1 MRLKVCLFFCLTISG
16 LFSQVMNTRGWRK
29 LEIDS
34 LDYGIALY
42 EEKKYTKALP
52 VINDIYN
59 RYPTEDF
66 LKYVYGICSLYRGDK
81 HEDAYLSLTDVYS
94 KNKKVFNIE
103 SDLAKANHYYYK
115 FDEALEFIE
124 KSKSNKDTKPSQKL
138 ELEFLKNQ
146 ILNARFYNSVSSQS
160 KIINL
165 GTPINSPEDEFRPLI
180 SADESLLIYNYKGI
194 KSIGGKL
201 NDVLES
207 DEYGE
212 YKSDLF
218 LTKKQNDSFST
229 PTPIDYINSMGHDL
243 AIALSHDGQVL
254 FTYQDSPDGNGDIL
268 ISYLNDTV
276 YSQPKKLMGEVNSYS
291 WEGSCSLSPDGK
303 TLYFSSK
310 REGGYGGKDIYRAK
324 LLADSTWGN
333 IVNLGDSINTP
344 YDEDAPFIHADSRTL
359 FYSSNGLKS
368 SGGYDIFRSFMENDS
383 TFKKTENLGFPINSP
398 ADDIYFSLTAN
409 GNKAFY
415 SAQKK
420 GGEGMT
426 DIYSI
431 ETSSDFKKPALIL
444 VKGKIIKNNTPVA
457 AEIKVEISSNGNSNF
472 KSINSNNG
480 RYLLCLPTEADYSIT
495 FKLSDGA
502 VKTIT
507 CSGIGV
513 SEYNEKNID
522 INFDEKKDS
531 IVITA
536 TTINTTAI
544 NTVTVNA
551 KTVNSNSVTIKSV
564 KIKPSLP
571 DNKNDDDIENVFP
584 KTPLQL
590 KSKLYKDKY
599 PDISNDGLEFKVQI
613 AAVKLFNKALFNNLK
628 SFGSIESY
636 FYNDL
641 HRVTIGGGFK
651 TLKEAYIQNRKV
663 VLAGNKDAFIIV
675 FYKGKRV
682 TFEEMVQLGVLK
694 DN

>member
-1 MRLKVCLFFCLTISG
+1 MRLKVCLFFCLTVSV
-16 LFSQVMNTRGWRK
+16 LNSQVMNTRGWRK

-124 KSKSNKDTKPSQKL
+124 KSNSNKDTKPSQKL

-146 ILNARFYNSVSSQS
+146 ILNARYYNSISSQS

-165 GTPINSPEDEFRPLI
+165 GTPINSSEEEFRPLI

-194 KSIGGKL
+194 KSLGGKL

-212 YKSDLF
+212 YRSDLF

-229 PTPIDYINSMGHDL
+229 PVPIEYINSMGHDL

-268 ISYLNDTV
+268 ISFLNDTV

-368 SGGYDIFRSFMENDS
+368 SGGYDIFRSLMENDS

-420 GGEGMT
+420 GGAGMT

-444 VKGKIIKNNTPVA
+444 VKGKIIKNNIQVA
-457 AEIKVEISSNGNSNF
+457 AEIKVEVNSNGNSNF

-480 RYLLCLPTEADYSIT
+480 KYLICLPTEADYSIT
-495 FKLSDGA
+495 FKLSDGS

-513 SEYNEKNID
+513 SAYNERNID
-522 INFDEKKDS
+522 VNFDEKKDS
-531 IVITA
+531 TVILA
-536 TTINTTAI
+536 TTVSTT
-544 NTVTVNA
+544 TVNPTTVNA
-551 KTVNSNSVTIKSV
+551 KTVNTNSVTLKSV
-564 KIKPSLP
+564 KIKPSLS

-628 SFGSIESY
+628 SFGLIESY

-641 HRVTIGGGFK
+641 HRVTIGGAFK
-651 TLKEAYIQNRKV
+651 TLKEAYVQNRKV

-682 TFEEMVQLGVLK
+682 TYEELVQLGILSDK
-694 DN
+694 